1 MAARV
6 PFGRYSLTFFRL
18 TTAQSH
24 WPAVDARAVMVIG
37 REKRKV
43 PLLLKP
49 RVEPS
54 G

>member
-18 TTAQSH
+18 TIEQSH
-24 WPAVDARAVMVIG
+24 LPAVDARAVIVVG
-37 REKRKV
+37 WEKRKV
-43 PLLLKP
+43 PLLPKA
-49 RVEPS
+49 REPF